1 MYPTLNYSPLD
12 ESPLADWERP
22 LLAQARQA
30 IRPKNT
36 NAEISTPAPPP
47 TPTDKT
53 LLDRAY
59 AHCRSLTALHS
70 RSFFLASGLLPP
82 LQRQAARAL
91 YAFCRTTDDI
101 VDRPTK
107 DTPQALHSWRARA
120 LTGDPAQDDLVA
132 VAWTDTARRFH
143 IPLGYAEQL
152 IQGVARDLHQSRYKT
167 FDELTTYCYG
177 VASTVGLM
185 SMYIIGFREEEAIR
199 YAIKLGVALQLTNI
213 LRDVAED
220 WRNGRLY
227 LPLEEM
233 AAFDLSE
240 TNLDRGIA
248 TESWQYFMRFQIDR
262 TRQLYQESRPGIALL
277 EPEGRLAILAAAD
290 FYRRILDDI
299 EAHGYDVFSRRA
311 HVTARGKLRRLP
323 RLWWEARQ
331 LRPPKKKS
339 PQPAERQWP
348 DFWGMIEPE

>member
-30 IRPKNT
+30 IRPKNAE
-36 NAEISTPAPPP
+36 AEIPDPPP
-47 TPTDKT
+47 
-53 LLDRAY
+53 LDRTVLNHAY
-59 AHCRSLTALHS
+59 AHCRSLTAVHS

-101 VDRPTK
+101 VDRPAANATE
-107 DTPQALHSWRARA
+107 ALRNWRRRA
-120 LTGDPAQDDLVA
+120 LTDDPAQDDLVA
-132 VAWTDTARRFH
+132 VAWTDTARRYQ

-152 IQGVARDLHQSRYKT
+152 IEGVARDLDQSRYQT
-167 FDELTTYCYG
+167 FDELANYCYG

-185 SMYIIGFREEEAIR
+185 SMHIIGFREKEAIR

-227 LPLEEM
+227 LPLEEL
-233 AAFDLSE
+233 AAFELSE
-240 TNLDRGIA
+240 TDLDRGIA
-248 TESWQYFMRFQIDR
+248 TENWQYFMRFQIDR
-262 TRQLYQESRPGIALL
+262 TRQLYQESRSGIALL
-277 EPEGRLAILAAAD
+277 EPGGRLAILAAAD

-299 EAHGYDVFSRRA
+299 EAHAYDVFSRRA
-311 HVTARGKLRRLP
+311 YVTAWGKLKRLP
-323 RLWWEARQ
+323 RLWGEARQ
-331 LRPPKKKS
+331 LRSPTKESPK
-339 PQPAERQWP
+339 PAERQWP
-348 DFWGMIEPE
+348 DFWGMTEAE